1 MKTTKIVKLQINP
14 ETEAE
19 RAAIVTALELAVAAH
34 EGDPEFTATV
44 RELEGA
50 LPDLRGAVWA
60 AVDFSP
66 PALALLEMGLDVH
79 ADWSDEPDADPDC
92 KITGEVARKLGAE
105 LEALRKNGGVA

>member
-1 MKTTKIVKLQINP
+1 M
-14 ETEAE
+14 
-19 RAAIVTALELAVAAH
+19 
-34 EGDPEFTATV
+34 
-44 RELEGA
+44 
-50 LPDLRGAVWA
+50 WA

-66 PALALLEMGLDVH
+66 AALALLEMGLDVH